1 MPDDDALSFF
11 VKGDTDP
18 ESLEHAGVV
27 AKIGSKLSRSL
38 PTENGCILDL
48 FQDSLRK
55 YSRVENG
62 RPFLHRFITGSGNRL
77 SSSGLEC
84 PIFCTSW
91 LVSLAQRAG

>member
-1 MPDDDALSFF
+1 
-11 VKGDTDP
+11 
-18 ESLEHAGVV
+18 
-27 AKIGSKLSRSL
+27 
-38 PTENGCILDL
+38 L

-62 RPFLHRFITGSGNRL
+62 RPFLHRFITGCGNRL

-91 LVSLAQRAG
+91 IVSLAQRAG